1 MLLVVA
7 RDGCE
12 AESLRRTFAKL
23 HLFAYFATYQNFLH
37 SAEKYSP
44 SAIVLSVDEVTDA
57 LVEKVKRM
65 RSALSDVPLLTLS
78 DADVSALSPDIRCST
93 RVHAKTLL
101 YQAVYFSLPT
111 PYASAFSGSIM
122 ISGLLLHPYDHAVYL
137 AGQAAA
143 FTPEEV
149 FLLRYLAEIHPRR
162 ASLSEIAH
170 LCFPYGKRPSRSSI
184 ASRVSRINREARRL
198 ISVPI
203 LTYRRG
209 EGYGIDF

>member
-7 RDGCE
+7 RDGRE
-12 AESLRRTFAKL
+12 AETLRRDFAKL

-37 SAEKYSP
+37 SAEKYAP
-44 SAIVLSVDEVTDA
+44 NAIVLKADEVTDA
-57 LVEKVKRM
+57 LVEKVNCVKAM
-65 RSALSDVPLLTLS
+65 LPDVPLITLS
-78 DADVSALSPDIRCST
+78 DADVSSLSPDIRYGT

-101 YQAVYFSLPT
+101 YQAVYFSSPT

-162 ASLSEIAH
+162 ASLSEIAR
-170 LCFPYGKRPSRSSI
+170 LCFPYGKRPSRSSV
-184 ASRVSRINREARRL
+184 ASRVSRINKEARRL